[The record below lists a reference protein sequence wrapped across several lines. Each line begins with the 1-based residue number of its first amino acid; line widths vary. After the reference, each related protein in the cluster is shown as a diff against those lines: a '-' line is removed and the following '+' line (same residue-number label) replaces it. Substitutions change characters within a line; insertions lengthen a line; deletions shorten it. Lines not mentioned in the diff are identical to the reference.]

1 MSTDAA
7 SPGRSERREHD
18 LRPRWELP
26 EIRELSI
33 RRVPIKA
40 RELRNFKSRL
50 ARHRDAVEFLVETYG
65 PIPARGSG
73 PALFVGDTPVVEG
86 ELVEDNL
93 YRFLAFDPDTLEQ
106 GATISFGWTDDP
118 PEHRNATKFRFTTED
133 EGGATTG
140 VPA

>member
-7 SPGRSERREHD
+7 SPGRGDRRERD

-33 RRVPIKA
+33 RRVPFKA

-50 ARHRDAVEFLVETYG
+50 ARRGDAIEFVVETDG

-86 ELVEDNL
+86 GLVEDNL

-106 GATISFGWTDDP
+106 GAAISFGWTDDP
-118 PEHRNATKFRFTTED
+118 PEDRKATRFRFTMED
-133 EGGATTG
+133 EGRATTG
-140 VPA
+140 APV